1 MRRVMRAV
9 VPALLLAFWPGPV
22 PAQTGSEPARGVG
35 VVTTLAGT
43 ATVARAALPAPRPLS
58 FKDDVFVR
66 DHIATAEKSVVR
78 VLLGGKAL
86 ITVRELSSLTIKEE
100 TGRSA
105 VDLSSGKIA
114 MGVLRQRMRPGEAIE
129 IRTPNAIVAVR
140 GTVLVVELIP
150 AAGGSPGRP
159 SYTTKVHVLHGLVE
173 VSDPNNPGTPPTQVG
188 TMQSWSRTGSEVFS
202 PITLPLLDV
211 ARIFADLTSGPQ
223 ITEGPSEFMTA
234 FTAREQARAVA
245 VAEFLAPEMAG
256 VGAGGDG
263 EPLAMAENSATSEPG
278 ITSAPVNPPLSQSP
292 PPAGGG
298 TPGPGPT
305 GQARLSYNGQTVTAP
320 GSLYSL
326 GGGQTDS
333 PAVPILEAV
342 NSSLTVGQSLMDVA
356 GGSTFAST
364 GTAPLLYLDPS
375 ALGAASV
382 LTLGVGARFSL
393 VGSLLQ
399 DDGGTLSFRS
409 DMLSL
414 SGGSLAGTGAS
425 ALVDLV
431 GSTTTTAGNVLAVSG
446 GAVLDLLQASAPLL
460 SLTQRAALTTQR
472 IADLTAGANV
482 QLSQLTAL
490 SASSLTVRT
499 DALSLS
505 GNARMTVSGDL
516 FRIGSGNTIGSGS
529 TLTISNGALLNL
541 SGGATLDV
549 TGALINF
556 VGTGNTLSITN
567 NLCRNGCPTFGGLPV
582 FVSGGGS
589 VTLNNPILNP
599 AGNTLNITPGSAVI
613 TVTGNATV
621 RQGGP

>member
-1 MRRVMRAV
+1 MRRVMRGV

-43 ATVARAALPAPRPLS
+43 ATVARAALPSPRPLS

-188 TMQSWSRTGSEVFS
+188 TMQSWSRTGSEAFS
-202 PITLPLLDV
+202 PTTLPLLDV
-211 ARIFADLTSGPQ
+211 ARVFADLTSGPQ

-414 SGGSLAGTGAS
+414 SGGTR
-425 ALVDLV
+425 LVGSGPSPLVNLV
-431 GSTTTTAGNVLAVSG
+431 GSTTTTAGNVLALSG
-446 GAVLDLLQASAPLL
+446 GAVLDLLHASAPLL
-460 SLTQRAALTTQR
+460 SLTQRASLTIQR
-472 IADLTAGANV
+472 IAALTGGTNV
-482 QLSQLTAL
+482 QLSQLTAPG
-490 SASSLTVRT
+490 ASSLTVRT

-505 GNARMTVSGDL
+505 GGARMTVSGDL
-516 FRIGSGNTIGSGS
+516 FRIGNGS

-541 SGGATLDV
+541 SGGATLTV

-556 VGTGNTLSITN
+556 LGTGNTLSITN
-567 NLCRNGCPTFGGLPV
+567 NLCGNAGCVMIGNLPV
-582 FVSGGGS
+582 LVRGGGS